1 MSFMVK
7 DKQLFKNYN
16 KTCEKIESLMGKKLD
31 SKLFYDNN
39 DNNQIKTKI
48 KLFKIVLLEI
58 FIIKND
64 LKKKYHTNVYQ

>member
-48 KLFKIVLLEI
+48 KLFKDS
-58 FIIKND
+58 IIRNFYN
-64 LKKKYHTNVYQ
+64 KK